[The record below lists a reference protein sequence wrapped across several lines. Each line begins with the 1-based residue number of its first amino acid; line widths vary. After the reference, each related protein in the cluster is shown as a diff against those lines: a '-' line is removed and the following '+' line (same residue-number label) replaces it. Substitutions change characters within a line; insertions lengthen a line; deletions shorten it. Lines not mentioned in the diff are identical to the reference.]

1 MATNDKMPTEFLSV
15 ITEAIHKQTENI
27 AKMHQKIF
35 FYDIGLFV
43 CILMIVIASLM
54 YSTKAF
60 GVIHQVV

>member
-1 MATNDKMPTEFLSV
+1 MENIMATNDKMPTEFLSV

-43 CILMIVIASLM
+43 CVLMIVIASLM
-54 YSTKAF
+54 YST
-60 GVIHQVV
+60 

>member
-43 CILMIVIASLM
+43 CVLMIVIASLM
-54 YSTKAF
+54 YST
-60 GVIHQVV
+60 